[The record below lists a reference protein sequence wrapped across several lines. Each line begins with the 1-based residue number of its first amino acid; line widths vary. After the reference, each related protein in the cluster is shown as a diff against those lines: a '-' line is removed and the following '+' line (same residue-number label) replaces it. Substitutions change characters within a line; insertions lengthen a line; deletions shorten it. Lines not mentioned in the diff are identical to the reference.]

1 MVKVGPMYVTMHGG
15 EDCHGNF
22 LRNKQAENKLKFDI
36 KLVNTRN
43 KLHLAATSRT

>member
-15 EDCHGNF
+15 ANF